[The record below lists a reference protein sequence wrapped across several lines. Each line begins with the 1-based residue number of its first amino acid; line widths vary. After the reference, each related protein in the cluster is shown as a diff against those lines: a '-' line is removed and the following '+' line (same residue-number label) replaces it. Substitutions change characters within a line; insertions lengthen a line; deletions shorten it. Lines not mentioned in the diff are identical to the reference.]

1 MMGPHPG
8 SDINKSN
15 PQWLR
20 SHPFRTRGL
29 PGEGALRKP
38 DIVISRGILLF
49 KTRADGG
56 EGSKTPI
63 FAGRP
68 RWMAPKYNKQS
79 KWKDGQ
85 GLTNSIFFLQFAC
98 P

>member
-1 MMGPHPG
+1 MRHANARTIKSQQRKFISLAHQLDGPHPG

-20 SHPFRTRGL
+20 SHTFRTRGL

-49 KTRADGG
+49 KTRTDGG

-63 FAGRP
+63 FAGRL
-68 RWMAPKYNKQS
+68 R
-79 KWKDGQ
+79 
-85 GLTNSIFFLQFAC
+85 
-98 P
+98 

>member
-1 MMGPHPG
+1 MGPHPG

-49 KTRADGG
+49 KTRTDGG

-68 RWMAPKYNKQS
+68 RWMAPSYQYHKTDLKQS
-79 KWKDGQ
+79 MSAYENILK
-85 GLTNSIFFLQFAC
+85 AR
-98 P
+98 